1 MRDAEGRFRGVLE
14 MMQDCTRIRSLE
26 GSRTLLTWDKSNKEA
41 SKSQAEAAPAAA
53 PELAHKPEEGNSEP
67 TPSASE
73 LLELG
78 PETRLKALLEAYP
91 WLKQALPEINPAF
104 KMLSSPLARI
114 MIPKATLAMMS
125 ERSGMP
131 LEELRAAILQR
142 ITQHQ
147 G

>member
-41 SKSQAEAAPAAA
+41 SKGQAETTSAAA
-53 PELAHKPEEGNSEP
+53 PEVAQEPEEGSPEP

-73 LLELG
+73 PLELG